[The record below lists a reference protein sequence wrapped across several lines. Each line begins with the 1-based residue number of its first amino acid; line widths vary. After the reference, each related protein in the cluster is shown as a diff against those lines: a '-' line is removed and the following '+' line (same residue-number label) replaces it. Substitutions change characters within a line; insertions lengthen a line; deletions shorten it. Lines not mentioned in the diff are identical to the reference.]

1 MYPYRYVDPRTGEP
15 PEINAAHTQN
25 TRTGTISRSAG
36 SSGRLWNSDGTMN
49 ASDDR
54 DALRNIAHVMD
65 ERAAGRLPVV
75 PEFRR
80 EASGRAPLQ
89 MHHVTARGERIWAPH
104 LAGAQGFQATA
115 AAEPGRYASAGLYG
129 GGQDDLQFAMDAHRK
144 TAELMAA
151 LHDPTGIALVGQE
164 MANPVREIL
173 DFEGILRRILP
184 VRPVKQGEVVRYDKD
199 PYVIAYTL
207 SRDAQTPESRV
218 RVSYVFPTP
227 QEIGALITLELRD
240 LYEAGYDVMARTMDR
255 GRQAL
260 EFREDKVG
268 IGFLEKAVQS
278 RKQIVYFSTL
288 NLAAIEAIRYQVE
301 KNRIPGDKL
310 LINRREL
317 SDIVSVLSSEVDP
330 VTTRELVLSGY
341 LGNILN
347 MPVLCSAGP
356 DGKFEVVPPGTV
368 YCVTAPTM
376 LGGYPIWHDLASE
389 PINQF
394 NTGKA
399 VRGWFWY
406 MFSAPV
412 VINNRGVSKGVKAS

>member
-15 PEINAAHTQN
+15 PEINAAHVQN
-25 TRTGTISRSAG
+25 PRTGTISRSAG
-36 SSGRLWNSDGTMN
+36 SSGRLWNSDGSMN
-49 ASDDR
+49 ASDRR
-54 DALRNIAHVMD
+54 DAFRNISHVLD
-65 ERAAGRLPVV
+65 ERAAGRMPTV

-80 EASGRAPLQ
+80 EAGAAAPLR
-89 MHHVTARGERIWAPH
+89 MHTVNSRGERVWSPH
-104 LAGAQGFQATA
+104 LAGAQGSAV
-115 AAEPGRYASAGLYG
+115 AAEGPGRYASAGLYG
-129 GGQDDLQFAMDAHRK
+129 GGRDDLSFAMEAHRK
-144 TAELMAA
+144 TAELNAA
-151 LHDPTGIALVGQE
+151 LHDPTGIAIVGQE

-173 DFEGILRRILP
+173 DFEGIFRRILP

-207 SRDAQTPESRV
+207 SRDARTPESRV

-255 GRQAL
+255 GRQAV

-278 RKQIVYFSTL
+278 RKQMVYFSTL

-317 SDIVSVLSSEVDP
+317 QDIVSVLSSEVDP
-330 VTTRELVLSGY
+330 VTNRELVLSGY
-341 LGNILN
+341 LGNVLN
-347 MPVLCSAGP
+347 MPVLTSAGP

-376 LGGYPIWHDLASE
+376 LGGLPIWHDLASE
-389 PINQF
+389 PVNQF
-394 NTGKA
+394 NTGRA

-406 MFSAPV
+406 MFEAPV
-412 VINNRGVSKGVKAS
+412 IINNRGVSKGIKAS